1 MESQLERVQ
10 HEALELPA
18 AERAALVER
27 LLESLET
34 EGETGFD
41 EAYEAELDRR
51 SADLDAGVVEGIPW
65 DEVRARLRAAT

>member
-10 HEALELPA
+10 HEALGLPA

-34 EGETGFD
+34 EGAAGFD
-41 EAYEAELDRR
+41 EAYLAELEQR
-51 SADLDAGVVEGIPW
+51 SADIDSGAVELIPW
-65 DEVRARLRAAT
+65 DEAMAQLRAAT